1 MDIFNFSRYCQII
14 FQNTPF
20 LSVAYDNYPFPTPL
34 FSNVLLLAN
43 PMGTKQYLIVILSC
57 MSLITS
63 EMEHVFTFRTW
74 IYLCITYSNSLLMA
88 LFMCFLLIYGGS
100 LYLVDLMLPLLH
112 TWPSLSNSGI
122 FFTYTS
128 PTTTTKVTLSLTF
141 KNLFIYLFLERREGR
156 KTGRETSMCERY
168 IGWLPPGP
176 QPRHVPWLRIKLM
189 TFWFSGPHSTHW
201 ATLARAVSNILCI
214 CVMT

>member
-1 MDIFNFSRYCQII
+1 
-14 FQNTPF
+14 
-20 LSVAYDNYPFPTPL
+20 
-34 FSNVLLLAN
+34 
-43 PMGTKQYLIVILSC
+43 MGTKQYLIVILSC

-168 IGWLPPGP
+168 IDLLHLSCLSHIPTWGPGL
-176 QPRHVPWLRIKLM
+176 QPRHVPWLGIKR
-189 TFWFSGPHSTHW
+189 
-201 ATLARAVSNILCI
+201 ATLWFAACAQATEPLSHISQGWFFNYMSCIFLLVAIRTTIYSLNFWVS
-214 CVMT
+214 